1 MAKIKTT
8 YMCKNCGAKSLTWAG
23 KCSACGSWDSLE
35 EVVEAASRG
44 GKSAPS
50 TPSVRLL
57 EVSTDENE
65 RLRSS
70 YAGWDAVLGEGLVR
84 DSVSILTARPGAG
97 KSTLL
102 LQMAQEYAKSGLTVL
117 YASGE
122 ESASQIKSRADRL
135 FDKIHPGIWLLS
147 TSELDAVV
155 EQAQNTS
162 ADVLV
167 IDSIQ
172 TFRLSE
178 HPQRAGS
185 PVQTVACT
193 DRIVD
198 LCKDPVKKRAAI
210 LVGHMTKSD
219 EMAGLRTLEHMVDTV
234 LLLEGDPLEE
244 LRILRSTKN
253 RFGAT
258 GEIGL
263 FEMKAEGLV
272 EVTDP
277 SAYFVTQREESAVIG
292 AARTVTSEGSRM
304 LIVEVESLVSK
315 SFMPYPMRISENVYR
330 DRLNTLLSILEE
342 RAGIGLSDKNVIVKT
357 TGGIKLAEQ
366 GADLA
371 VLMSIAS
378 SAGKLAIPTDTVFL
392 AEVGLTGEL
401 KKVSRAKQRIK
412 ELAGLGYRQVFT
424 APQPGLPEEGKL
436 KIRQVRH
443 LREVIQ
449 AVSGK

>member
-1 MAKIKTT
+1 MAKEKTT
-8 YMCKNCGAKSLTWAG
+8 YICKECGEKSLTWAG
-23 KCSACGSWDSLE
+23 KCDACGAWGSLE
-35 EVVEAASRG
+35 EMVTTAKKG
-44 GKSAPS
+44 GSSNSVAPK
-50 TPSVRLL
+50 RLR
-57 EVSTDENE
+57 EVTLDDNE

-70 YAGWDAVLGEGLVR
+70 YAGWDGVLGEGLVR
-84 DSVSILTARPGAG
+84 DSVTILTARPGAG

-102 LQMAQEYAKSGLTVL
+102 LQMAQEYAKAGLTVL

-122 ESASQIKSRADRL
+122 ESASQIRARADRL
-135 FDKIHPGIWLLS
+135 FPEVSDRIWLLS
-147 TSELDAVV
+147 TTEMDAVH
-155 EQAQNTS
+155 EQAVRTGC
-162 ADVLV
+162 DILV
-167 IDSIQ
+167 VDSIQ

-185 PVQTVACT
+185 PIQTVACT
-193 DRIVD
+193 EKVVD
-198 LCKDPVKKRAAI
+198 LCKNPEKKRAAI

-234 LLLEGDPLEE
+234 LLLEGDPQEE

-263 FEMKAEGLV
+263 FEMKAEGLI

-277 SAYFVTQREESAVIG
+277 SAYFVTQREEKAVVG
-292 AARTVTSEGSRM
+292 AARTVTSEGNRM

-315 SFMPYPMRISENVYR
+315 SFMPYPMRISENIYR

-342 RAGIGLSDKNVIVKT
+342 RANIGLSDKNVIVKT
-357 TGGIKLAEQ
+357 TGGIRLSEQ
-366 GADLA
+366 SADLA
-371 VLMSIAS
+371 ILMSIAS
-378 SAGKLAIPTDTVFL
+378 SAKKLPIPIDTVFL

-412 ELAGLGYRQVFT
+412 ELARLGYREIIVAPYAEALEFPGVQVK
-424 APQPGLPEEGKL
+424 Q
-436 KIRQVRH
+436 IRH

-449 AVSGK
+449 RIERN